1 VARLSVIII
10 THNEEINLRRCLES
24 VKFADEII
32 LNDSGSTDETL
43 AIALEFNCKT
53 VTSQFAG
60 FGLAKQKALDLATG
74 EWVLSIDAD
83 EEIDEEL
90 KRHINTAIASSD
102 CDGYLLNRKSQFL
115 GRWITHSGW
124 YPDRILRLFK
134 RSAAK
139 FTDSRVH
146 EKVVVT
152 GRVENLSGHILHYTD
167 PNISHYLIKLDRY
180 TTLSAQML
188 HADGKPF
195 HWWYLILKPM
205 AIWVKMYILKR
216 GFLDGMPGFI
226 LAGLSAFH
234 VYCKYAKLWELRKS

>member
-1 VARLSVIII
+1 MTRISVVII
-10 THNEEINLRRCLES
+10 TNNEENNLRRCLES

-32 LNDSGSTDETL
+32 LNDSGSTDKTL
-43 AIALEFNCKT
+43 DIAREFSCKVIT
-53 VTSQFAG
+53 TEFAG
-60 FGLAKQKALDLATG
+60 FGPAKQKALDLATG

-90 KRHINTAIASSD
+90 KSQIKSAIASGD

-124 YPDRILRLFK
+124 YPDRILRLF
-134 RSAAK
+134 RRNAAR

-146 EKVVVT
+146 EKVEVAGRT
-152 GRVENLSGHILHYTD
+152 GNLSGHILHYTD
-167 PNISHYLIKLDRY
+167 PNISHYLLKLDRY

-188 HADGKPF
+188 HRDGKPF
-195 HWWYLILKPM
+195 HCWYLLLKPV

-216 GFLDGMPGFI
+216 GFLDGLQGFM